1 MVSKL
6 TPGYICRICSYTS
19 FGDKYLFASAN
30 KAATVLR
37 CSVTRQPLLAMDL
50 NDLFNSSRMLHVYF
64 PPLIIAII
72 SIEHHHGS
80 GVKVTVLSH
89 PISNNCPFPLFTL
102 QFSNDLIY
110 LFFIEMFTDKN
121 SDGLN
126 FLLCIQ
132 FDNLHFPVS
141 VLE

>member
-30 KAATVLR
+30 KAAIVLR

-50 NDLFNSSRMLHVYF
+50 MICSTVAACCMSV
-64 PPLIIAII
+64 IIAII

-89 PISNNCPFPLFTL
+89 PFSNNCPFLLFTL
-102 QFSNDLIY
+102 QFSNGLNY
-110 LFFIEMFTDKN
+110 LFCIDMFTDKN

-126 FLLCIQ
+126 FLLRIQ
-132 FDNLHFPVS
+132 FNNLHFPVS